1 MTNGIVISASGE
13 KSFNQMQIAKLQAG
27 LRVDFYMQ
35 KVEFSEEQ
43 FVEIVSDYEIIGITR
58 RPLKDI
64 GAGVLERLT
73 KLKGISIFSTGYEWI
88 DCQFLNQHGIKV
100 AYLPEYSTVSVA
112 EHTIGLL
119 LVALRRIHLS
129 HDYARNRLNSSI
141 SLRGYELYGKKIGII
156 GFGRIGQKVMAML
169 EPFGV
174 CARYYDKALNK
185 QQIIPGKFQEWDT
198 LLSTS
203 DIIVICASKERG
215 MPPIIRAAEIGLMKK
230 GVTIINSARADLVDN
245 EAIINGIKSQT
256 IFTYAVDDKL
266 DIFQKADIETGRI
279 IETGHT
285 AWYSTEAIARGID
298 QWVDNIV
305 GLATGNYQNLIGG

>member
-1 MTNGIVISASGE
+1 MTNSIIISAAGE
-13 KSFNQMQIAKLQAG
+13 KSFTQKQIAKLQAN
-27 LRVDFYMQ
+27 LMVDFYMQ
-35 KVEFSEEQ
+35 KDQLNAEQ
-43 FVEIVSDYEIIGITR
+43 FIEIVRDYEIIGITR
-58 RPLKDI
+58 RPIKDL
-64 GAGVLERLT
+64 GADILEQLP
-73 KLKGISIFSTGYEWI
+73 KLKGIAIFSTGYEWI
-88 DCQFLNQHGIKV
+88 DYHFLNQRGIKV

-112 EHTIGLL
+112 EHTIGLI

-129 HDYARNRLNSSI
+129 YDYSRNRLNSSI
-141 SLRGYELYGKKIGII
+141 SLRGYELCGKKIGII
-156 GFGRIGQKVMAML
+156 GFGRIGQKVLAML

-174 CARYYDKALNK
+174 DASYYDKAPDK
-185 QQIIPGKFQEWDT
+185 QQILPGKFQEWDT

-215 MPPIIRAAEIGLMKK
+215 KPPIIGAAEIDMMKK
-230 GVTIINSARADLVDN
+230 GVIIINSARADLVDN
-245 EAIINGIKSQT
+245 EAIINGIKSHT

-266 DIFQKADIETGRI
+266 DIFQKADLETGRV

-305 GLATGNYQNLIGG
+305 GLATGNYQNLIGE